1 MPTLDWRNR
10 DEATKTAARVPVR
23 ALLDVPELSF
33 GGAASGRAGDGARR
47 DAAPP
52 ENLLV
57 HGDNLAALKAL
68 LPFAA
73 GLVKCIYIDP
83 PYNTGSAFEHY
94 DDNLEH
100 STWLSLMYPRL
111 ELLREFLSEDG
122 SIWISID
129 DREGAYLQILCD
141 EIFGRANFVANVSWQ
156 RTYSTRND
164 AKGIVNEVEH
174 ILVYSKRQ
182 GWQPNKLART
192 EKMDSIYKNPD
203 NDPQGPWTSGDAFA
217 ADGAAHQGMVYAIQ
231 NPFDGTMI
239 YPYAS
244 AHWRYGQEEM
254 LAHMNGWCPYELRE
268 IDDAEK
274 RAEICGVGVDEV
286 RKGVKA
292 IVLAGVDFNA
302 ETQRR
307 REGEQPDLLTPN
319 GVRPIGD
326 VSRVSGEQ
334 IRLLNNKSSVSPRLC
349 VENFEESRKMATA
362 VLKRGPWP
370 KFYFT
375 KNGKGGIRRKTYLSA
390 VGDVPPTN
398 LFEYRDV
405 GHTDEAKKE
414 ILKLFDGKSPFATP
428 KPERL
433 IQRILQIATNPG
445 DLVLDSFLGSGTT
458 AAVAH
463 KMGRRWIGV
472 ELGDHARTH
481 CAVRLRKVVEGEQGG
496 ISKAVGWTGG
506 GSFRFLELGE
516 EIFDADGAVRAEVP
530 WEVLAAHV
538 WFTETKTGWRLAA
551 APPGAM
557 HNEECRMQNAE
568 GRSPVLGIHEGV
580 AYALLYN
587 GILHDRRVDGGNVL
601 TRRTLALIRED
612 LARLFPGET
621 PKRLTVFAEWSR
633 LGPETLAAERIEFRQ
648 TPYDLKGGR

>member
-10 DEATKTAARVPVR
+10 DEATRAAAGTPLHILRE
-23 ALLDVPELSF
+23 VPELGV
-33 GGAASGRAGDGARR
+33 GGAS
-47 DAAPP
+47 

-73 GLVKCIYIDP
+73 GQVKCIYIDP

-100 STWLSLMYPRL
+100 STWLSLLYPRL
-111 ELLREFLSEDG
+111 QLLREFLSEDG

-129 DREGAYLQILCD
+129 DREGAYLQVICD
-141 EIFGRANFVANVSWQ
+141 EIFGRPNFVSNISWQ

-174 ILVYSKRQ
+174 ILVYSKRED
-182 GWQPNKLART
+182 WQPKKLARN

-203 NDPQGPWTSGDAFA
+203 NDSAGAWTSDNPFA
-217 ADGAAHQGMVYAIQ
+217 PGATTHQGMVYAIQ
-231 NPFDGTMI
+231 HPFSGEWVYPVSGRCWTFEQETML
-239 YPYAS
+239 S
-244 AHWRYGQEEM
+244 
-254 LAHMNGWCPYELRE
+254 HMRGWADYELRE
-268 IDDAEK
+268 IDDAAK
-274 RAEICGVGVDEV
+274 RAEICGVTVDEV

-292 IVLAGVDFNA
+292 IVLSKSPESSRKAA
-302 ETQRR
+302 ET
-307 REGEQPDLLTPN
+307 
-319 GVRPIGD
+319 I
-326 VSRVSGEQ
+326 
-334 IRLLNNKSSVSPRLC
+334 
-349 VENFEESRKMATA
+349 
-362 VLKRGPWP
+362 LKRGQWP
-370 KFYFT
+370 KFFFT

-398 LFEYRDV
+398 LFEYEDV

-414 ILKLFDGKSPFATP
+414 VLKLFDGKSPFATP

-433 IQRILQIATNPG
+433 VKRILEIATNPG

-472 ELGDHARTH
+472 ELGEHARTH
-481 CAVRLRKVVEGEQGG
+481 CAVRLRKVIEGEQGG
-496 ISKAVGWTGG
+496 ISKAVGWKGG

-516 EIFDADGAVRAEVP
+516 ELLDGNGAIRESIP
-530 WEVLAAHV
+530 WEILAAHV
-538 WFTETKTGWRLAA
+538 WWKETKTGWGVAEAA
-551 APPGAM
+551 
-557 HNEECRMQNAE
+557 RQE
-568 GRSPVLGIHEGV
+568 GSIHRKSPVLGVRGGV

-587 GILHDRRVDGGNVL
+587 GILKDRRVDGGNVL
-601 TRRTLALIRED
+601 TKRTLALIRED
-612 LARLFPGET
+612 LGGASFDSL
-621 PKRLTVFAEWSR
+621 VVYAEWSK
-633 LGPETLAAERIEFRQ
+633 LGAEALAAERIVLKQ
-648 TPYDLKGGR
+648 TPYDLDIRK

>member
-10 DEATKTAARVPVR
+10 DEATRAAAGTPLHILRE
-23 ALLDVPELSF
+23 VPEL
-33 GGAASGRAGDGARR
+33 GVDGAS
-47 DAAPP
+47 

-73 GLVKCIYIDP
+73 GQVKCIYIDP

-100 STWLSLMYPRL
+100 STWLSLLYPRL
-111 ELLREFLSEDG
+111 QLLREFLSEDG

-129 DREGAYLQILCD
+129 DREGAYLQVICD
-141 EIFGRANFVANVSWQ
+141 EIFGRANFVSNIAWQ

-174 ILVYSKRQ
+174 ILVYSKRE
-182 GWQPNKLART
+182 GWQPKKLPRT
-192 EKMDSIYKNPD
+192 AEMNSIYKNPD
-203 NDPQGPWTSGDAFA
+203 NDPQGAWTSDNPCAP
-217 ADGAAHQGMVYAIQ
+217 GAATHQGMVYAIQ
-231 NPFDGTMI
+231 NPFSGDLM
-239 YPYAS
+239 YPANTS
-244 AHWRYGQEEM
+244 CWRYDQDTM

-268 IDDAEK
+268 IDDATK
-274 RAEICGVGVDEV
+274 RAEICGIGEDEV

-292 IVLAGVDFNA
+292 IVLSKAPEDSKKSA
-302 ETQRR
+302 E
-307 REGEQPDLLTPN
+307 
-319 GVRPIGD
+319 
-326 VSRVSGEQ
+326 
-334 IRLLNNKSSVSPRLC
+334 
-349 VENFEESRKMATA
+349 A
-362 VLKRGPWP
+362 VLKRGQWP

-398 LFEYRDV
+398 LFEYKDV

-414 ILKLFDGKSPFATP
+414 VLKLFDGKSPFATP

-433 IQRILQIATNPG
+433 VKRILEIATNPG

-472 ELGDHARTH
+472 ELGEHARTH
-481 CAVRLRKVVEGEQGG
+481 CAVRLRKVIEGEQGG
-496 ISKAVGWTGG
+496 ISKAVGWKGG

-516 EIFDADGAVRAEVP
+516 ELLDSNGAIRESIP

-538 WFTETKTGWRLAA
+538 WWKETKTGWGVAEAA
-551 APPGAM
+551 RP
-557 HNEECRMQNAE
+557 E
-568 GRSPVLGIHEGV
+568 GSLHRKSPVLGVRGGV

-587 GILHDRRVDGGNVL
+587 GILKDRRVDGGNVL
-601 TRRTLALIRED
+601 TKRTLALIRED
-612 LARLFPGET
+612 LGGASFDSL
-621 PKRLTVFAEWSR
+621 VVYAEWSK
-633 LGPETLAAERIEFRQ
+633 LGAEALAAERIILKQ
-648 TPYDLKGGR
+648 TPYDLDIRK

>member
-1 MPTLDWRNR
+1 MPTLEWRNR
-10 DEATKTAARVPVR
+10 DEATTAASRVPVR
-23 ALLDVPELSF
+23 ALIEIPELSF
-33 GGAASGRAGDGARR
+33 GDEEHTPDGVSEETDCAVSGKNGLFNT
-47 DAAPP
+47 P
-52 ENLLV
+52 NLLV

-73 GLVKCIYIDP
+73 GRVKCIYIDP

-100 STWLSLMYPRL
+100 STWLSLLYPRL

-129 DREGAYLQILCD
+129 DREGAYLQIICD
-141 EIFGRANFVANVSWQ
+141 EIFGRQNFVSNVSWQ

-174 ILVYSKRQ
+174 ILVYSKRE
-182 GWQPNKLART
+182 GWQPNKLPRT
-192 EKMDSIYKNPD
+192 TEMDKKYKNPD
-203 NDPQGPWTSGDAFA
+203 NDPN
-217 ADGAAHQGMVYAIQ
+217 GAWRSDNAYAPGAKTHQGMVYAIQ
-231 NPFDGTMI
+231 HPFTGEI
-239 YPYAS
+239 LYPS
-244 AHWRYGQEEM
+244 LSSCWRYEQAEM
-254 LAHMNGWCPYELRE
+254 LSIMNGWCPYELRE

-292 IVLAGVDFNA
+292 IMLKDLFQTGFTGLTGLSGAMP
-302 ETQRR
+302 
-307 REGEQPDLLTPN
+307 PDSKNLVNHVNPVKN
-319 GVRPIGD
+319 IPA
-326 VSRVSGEQ
+326 S
-334 IRLLNNKSSVSPRLC
+334 
-349 VENFEESRKMATA
+349 FEESKKMAQT

-370 KFYFT
+370 KFFFS
-375 KNGKGGIRRKTYLSA
+375 KNGQGGIARKTYLSA

-414 ILKLFDGKSPFATP
+414 VLTLFDGKAPFATP

-433 IQRILQIATNPG
+433 VKRILEIATNPG
-445 DLVLDSFLGSGTT
+445 DLVMDSFLGSGTT

-472 ELGDHARTH
+472 ELGEHARTH
-481 CAVRLRKVVEGEQGG
+481 CAVRMRKVIEGEQGG
-496 ISKAVGWTGG
+496 VSKAVGWKGG
-506 GSFRFLELGE
+506 GSFRFLELGG
-516 EIFDADGAVRAEVP
+516 EIFDADGAVRADVP
-530 WEVLAAHV
+530 WEVLAAHI

-551 APPGAM
+551 APQPQAEM
-557 HNEECRMQNAE
+557 QNVECRMQNV
-568 GRSPVLGIHEGV
+568 SPALGIHDGV

-587 GILHDRRVDGGNVL
+587 GVLKDRRVDGGNVL

-612 LARLFPGET
+612 LRGATAMQNAECRMQNRGAYDRLV
-621 PKRLTVFAEWSR
+621 VFAEWSR

-648 TPYDLKGGR
+648 TPYDLKGAR